1 MLLHNFKELKVWKVS
16 IDFVTKIYEKSASFP
31 QYEMYGLTSQLRRAA
46 LSIPSNM
53 AEGSGRGDKEF
64 IRFLSISIASAF
76 EVETQLI
83 VAKNLKFTSESD
95 LEILLI
101 QIQEIQ
107 KMIHGLSRSLQAKIK
122 KEKNEE

>member
-1 MLLHNFKELKVWKVS
+1 M
-16 IDFVTKIYEKSASFP
+16 
-31 QYEMYGLTSQLRRAA
+31 
-46 LSIPSNM
+46 SIPSNI

-83 VAKNLKFTSESD
+83 VAKNLKFISESE
-95 LEILLI
+95 LEILII

-107 KMIHGLSRSLQAKIK
+107 KMIHGLSRSLQAKI
-122 KEKNEE
+122 

>member
-1 MLLHNFKELKVWKVS
+1 MLLHNFKELKVWKMS
-16 IDFVTKIYEKSASFP
+16 IDFVTKIYEMSASFP

-46 LSIPSNM
+46 LSIPSNI

-83 VAKNLKFTSESD
+83 VAKNLKFISESD

-107 KMIHGLSRSLQAKIK
+107 KMIHGLSKSLQAKI
-122 KEKNEE
+122 